1 LTLSRN
7 GTTPIPTFPLK
18 GKESCRQ
25 RRRPKNV
32 PSPSGGGL
40 GWGWFESPACVSY
53 VVKAALCGVA
63 ALAWATGYAQTY
75 PTRAVRLVVAY
86 APGGSNDILARALA
100 QKLGETWKQ
109 PVLVD
114 NRPGGNTIIGTDLVA
129 KAPPD
134 GHTLLVTPPAFVI
147 NPGLVKKLP
156 YDSLRDFTPVSLL
169 NINPQVLVVNP
180 SVPAKS
186 VKELIALARAKPGM
200 LNYSSSG
207 SGGANHLAGEL
218 FKSMAGVRIVH
229 VPYKGNAPSLT
240 ALVSGEVD
248 FAINTFPSALPFI
261 RSGRLRP
268 LAVTSRARSSVMPE
282 LPTIE
287 ESGLRGY
294 EAVAWTGLSAPAK
307 TPREIVERIN
317 SAVTATIGT
326 AEFRERLKA
335 EGSDPVGSTPEQ
347 FAAFLQTEIVKWQKI
362 VTSAGVIA
370 D

>member
-1 LTLSRN
+1 VTVNKSRTIFAVLALTAASAFAQN
-7 GTTPIPTFPLK
+7 YPA
-18 GKESCRQ
+18 
-25 RRRPKNV
+25 RP
-32 PSPSGGGL
+32 
-40 GWGWFESPACVSY
+40 
-53 VVKAALCGVA
+53 
-63 ALAWATGYAQTY
+63 
-75 PTRAVRLVVAY
+75 VRLVVAY

-129 KAPPD
+129 NAPPD
-134 GHTLLVTPPAFVI
+134 GYTLLVTPPSFVI

-180 SVPAKS
+180 SVPAKN
-186 VKELIALARAKPGM
+186 VKELIALAKSKPGV

-218 FKSMAGVRIVH
+218 LKSMAGLRIVH

-248 FAINTFPSALPFI
+248 FAINSLPSALPLI
-261 RSGRLRP
+261 RPGRLRAI
-268 LAVTSRARSSVMPE
+268 AVTSRTRSSVLPE

-307 TPREIVERIN
+307 TPRDIVERIN
-317 SAVTATIGT
+317 GTVAATIAT
-326 AEFRERLKA
+326 PEFRDRLRS

-347 FAAFLQTEIVKWQKI
+347 FAAFLQSEIAKWQKI
-362 VTSAGVIA
+362 VSAAGVVA
-370 D
+370 E

>member
-1 LTLSRN
+1 VTVNKSRTIFAVLALTAASAFAQN
-7 GTTPIPTFPLK
+7 YPA
-18 GKESCRQ
+18 
-25 RRRPKNV
+25 RP
-32 PSPSGGGL
+32 
-40 GWGWFESPACVSY
+40 
-53 VVKAALCGVA
+53 
-63 ALAWATGYAQTY
+63 
-75 PTRAVRLVVAY
+75 VRLVVAY

-134 GHTLLVTPPAFVI
+134 GYTLLVTPPSFVI

-180 SVPAKS
+180 SVPAKN
-186 VKELIALARAKPGM
+186 VKELIALAKSKPGV

-218 FKSMAGVRIVH
+218 LKSMAGLRIVH

-248 FAINTFPSALPFI
+248 FAINSLPSALPLI
-261 RSGRLRP
+261 RPGRLRAI
-268 LAVTSRARSSVMPE
+268 AVTSRTRSSVLPE

-307 TPREIVERIN
+307 TPRDIVERIN
-317 SAVTATIGT
+317 GTVAATIAT
-326 AEFRERLKA
+326 PEFRDRLRS

-347 FAAFLQTEIVKWQKI
+347 FAAFLQSEIAKWQKI
-362 VTSAGVIA
+362 VSAAGVVA
-370 D
+370 E